1 MPRDRAAQ
9 FEVKKGLV
17 KLFKAQCTLLREI
30 DPDGIGK
37 HIAAS
42 DINRYDALIARGPN
56 VRWPAGILPGLRE
69 GIRDAQFMLKSHFG
83 PAKDYELVK
92 RLRAAAESTIANLE
106 APDAKKL
113 AAIVRLGRTRSEA
126 EYHLVRSEIDRLEG
140 DSSADREY
148 LERLWVIADRAAA
161 K

>member
-1 MPRDRAAQ
+1 MPRDRATQ

-42 DINRYDALIARGPN
+42 DISRYDALLAQGLN
-56 VRWPAGILPGLRE
+56 VRWPAGMLPGLRA
-69 GIRDAQFMLKSHFG
+69 GIRDAQFMLTKHFG
-83 PAKDYELVK
+83 PAKHNELVK
-92 RLRAAAESTIANLE
+92 RLRAAAENAINDLE
-106 APDAKKL
+106 ATDAKKL
-113 AAIVRLGRTRSEA
+113 ATFVRRGRTSRVLA
-126 EYHLVRSEIDRLEG
+126 PI
-140 DSSADREY
+140 
-148 LERLWVIADRAAA
+148 